1 MRDEMSL
8 CTKCNKRLA
17 KRACPALGVKLC
29 QLCCG
34 RLREREIHCVPDC
47 PFLRSGR
54 AYRQKR
60 VLETSPKKT
69 RSAPSED
76 KRLARL
82 VFFVD
87 AALAG
92 QAAAH
97 PEFTDGDALL
107 ALDYAREIVE
117 KGRPRIIV
125 PGAAARPVNE
135 TGELIVQALEAAR
148 PEESALVAVPTAAF
162 TAAEKTNCLNW
173 MAGNIRLEAGAG
185 LKSRAFLDNLIGI
198 FAEMRSDKNKPLFVK

>member
-1 MRDEMSL
+1 MYL
-8 CTKCNKRLA
+8 CPKCGKRLA
-17 KRACPALGVKLC
+17 KRVCPALGAKIC

-34 RLREREIHCVPDC
+34 RLREKEVHCVQDC
-47 PFLRSGR
+47 PYLKSGR

-60 VLETSPKKT
+60 VLETSPK
-69 RSAPSED
+69 RPRVDPSED

-92 QAAAH
+92 HASAH
-97 PEFTDGDALL
+97 PEFTDGDVLL
-107 ALDYAREIVE
+107 AIDYAKGIVE

-135 TGELIVQALEAAR
+135 AGELILQALEAAR
-148 PEESALVAVPTAAF
+148 PEESALVAVPASAF
-162 TAAEKTNCLNW
+162 TAAEKTACLDW
-173 MAGNIRLEAGAG
+173 MAGNIKLEAGADLEG
-185 LKSRAFLDNLIGI
+185 RAFLDNLVGI
-198 FAEMRSDKNKPLFVK
+198 FSRMRAEQNTPLVAK